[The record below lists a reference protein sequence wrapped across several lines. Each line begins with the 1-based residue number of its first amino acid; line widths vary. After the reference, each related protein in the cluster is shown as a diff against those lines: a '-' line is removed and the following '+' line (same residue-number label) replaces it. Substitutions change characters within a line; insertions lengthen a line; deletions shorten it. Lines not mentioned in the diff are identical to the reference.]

1 MGLLTVVA
9 TQAFAQ
15 SYDHDFDVP
24 ALERQAGRADAT
36 SAYAQAPEKHTNHKT
51 NVDRYSPAN
60 VDPYS
65 PANTGGGSEG
75 YNWNLAHSNDY

>member
-1 MGLLTVVA
+1 VGLLTVVA
-9 TQAFAQ
+9 TPAFAQ

-36 SAYAQAPEKHTNHKT
+36 SAYAQAPAKYTARKT
-51 NVDRYSPAN
+51 SVDPNSPAE
-60 VDPYS
+60 
-65 PANTGGGSEG
+65 TGGGSEG